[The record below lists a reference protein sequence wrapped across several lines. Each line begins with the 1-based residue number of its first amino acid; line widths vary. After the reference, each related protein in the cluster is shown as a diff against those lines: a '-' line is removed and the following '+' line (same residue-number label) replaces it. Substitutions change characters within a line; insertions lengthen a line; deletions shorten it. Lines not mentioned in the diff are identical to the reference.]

1 MKMRILLKVA
11 LLAVL
16 PLFLLGSSK
25 QAEAGLFKISRAD
38 EIRIG
43 KDFYKNFSKDKKY
56 LDNTKEGA
64 RVKLIGQRL
73 VQKGGLTD
81 YDYVFTL
88 VDDEEVNA
96 FAVPGGYVF
105 INKGLYD
112 YLAYDEGMLAAVLA
126 HEIGHITER
135 HFKKMY
141 DDITKAQLGILIVGA
156 VIGGEKGAKVM
167 EALSVGGN
175 LIFLK
180 YSRDDEEHADAWGV
194 KLAYKAGYD
203 PYAMSRALR
212 LFVKL
217 EGVLGKL
224 ELFDLLR
231 THPNPSAR
239 VERTQRLARE
249 ISGRDEWEYHPPR
262 APEGHPLHEQEVRII
277 KLDQT
282 EEKKPEQE
290 TTEES
295 SSDSS
300 DENKGKG

>member
-1 MKMRILLKVA
+1 MNLRILVKVA
-11 LLAVL
+11 VLAVL
-16 PLFLLGSSK
+16 PLVLLGSS
-25 QAEAGLFKISRAD
+25 ERSDAGLFKISKDD
-38 EIRIG
+38 EKRIG
-43 KDFYKNFSKDKKY
+43 RDFYKDFSKEKKY

-126 HEIGHITER
+126 HEIGHVTER

-141 DDITKAQLGILIVGA
+141 EDITKAQLGILIIGA
-156 VIGGEKGAKVM
+156 AIGGEKGAKVM
-167 EALSVGGN
+167 NALSTGGN

-224 ELFDLLR
+224 ELFDLIR

-239 VERTQRLARE
+239 VERTQRLAKE
-249 ISGRDEWEYHPPR
+249 LSGKEEWEYHPPR
-262 APEGHPLHEQEVRII
+262 APEGHPLHEQEVKII
-277 KLDQT
+277 KLDKA
-282 EEKKPEQE
+282 EEKKAEQE
-290 TTEES
+290 THQQGSSEEG
-295 SSDSS
+295 
-300 DENKGKG
+300 EGEA